1 MAMAQRA
8 SGLKVSVGFAS
19 ETGPRKRNEDFAG
32 AVFGPELPEPRRDV
46 IAAIADG
53 MGGAK
58 GGRVAAE
65 IAVRGFLDGFC
76 DLPETMEVQRAAA
89 IVLDALNG
97 WIHSQG
103 QRDAAL
109 KGMGSTFTA
118 LVLRGR
124 IAHVLHVGDS
134 RAYRFSRDRLS
145 LLTTDHVRQD
155 GNGRSH
161 ILLRALG
168 VETEVRL
175 DYASQPVAQHDRFL
189 LCSDGVH
196 GYLDAETMAEIMR
209 ERVSSQDTA
218 RAIVSAAL
226 RADSTDN
233 CTALVL
239 DVVGLETAQS
249 TEIGASLAQLPLIPV
264 PQGGETID
272 GFVLKVL
279 LSEGRYSRLFGALD
293 EIEGGEV
300 ALKFPKPLV
309 ASVDSYRAAFV
320 REAWVGARVNSPW
333 LGHVIAQ
340 PPGRQSC
347 LYTVMPLYQGELL
360 ETRIARRP
368 AIGLEEGR
376 NIAIKLA
383 RGVAALHR
391 VGVVHRDIKPDNV
404 ILQSEGSLKLID
416 FGVVRVPG
424 LEESQPEEIP
434 GTPAYMA
441 PEMFD
446 GEPGNEA
453 TDIYALGVTIF
464 RALAG
469 EFPYGNIDATSPP
482 RRDRPT
488 PLSALRPDLPAWIQA
503 VLNRAIAVDPAERFR
518 DMSEFA
524 IEMEAGPSRAPL
536 AIQRPRTLYERHPL
550 RFWKGVSALLAGA
563 LLLTWLLR

>member
-550 RFWKGVSALLAGA
+550 RFWQGVSALLAGA